1 VKDHAATIQM
11 TLKGLR
17 MMSQAANVGAK
28 ILTGAY
34 LPFDLPSTE
43 SFDSFLDAA
52 DGMVEGALELAGDEG
67 SEEREAVRCLNDQ
80 DGGGGDVEAIK
91 KVVGSA
97 YRKLKDYLLQEG
109 EGRMDEIRGEMEK
122 VRGSDGKEEWVSKDN
137 LDAFHKEMQKV
148 DKGLSKSGSV
158 EKLREQVTIESPLYS
173 TSDDD
178 GLSDLLEKMKK
189 KAKEEW
195 KANPVAKKLF
205 KALSKKEGGDYEIVL
220 SVLEGEAFTDVDSRY
235 EEALEML
242 ED

>member
-1 VKDHAATIQM
+1 MKDHAATIQM

-28 ILTGAY
+28 ILTGAS

-67 SEEREAVRCLNDQ
+67 SEEREAVRRINDQ
-80 DGGGGDVEAIK
+80 DGGGDVEAIK

-137 LDAFHKEMQKV
+137 LDAFHKERQSVEKV
-148 DKGLSKSGSV
+148 LSKSGSV
-158 EKLREQVTIESPLYS
+158 EKLREQVTVDSPRYA
-173 TSDDD
+173 TGDDD
-178 GLSDLLEKMKK
+178 GLADLLEKMKK
-189 KAKEEW
+189 KAKEDW

-205 KALSKKEGGDYEIVL
+205 KALSKKGGDDFIIVL
-220 SVLEGEAFTDVDSRY
+220 SVLEGEAFSDVDARY
-235 EEALEML
+235 EEVLEML